1 MEKVSIKYY
10 MNKKNIFI
18 VILGFIIFVSFA
30 FFNKSN
36 DSKNN
41 NFLSEIKKEKYI
53 IMDNDFINRV
63 EKNDL
68 NYQTVKNIFIYSN
81 EIIKD
86 YKIHQDDDS
95 TKTKLV
101 ILNTKNDD
109 EISFIKNQK
118 DFDPFIFHINS
129 DSIVLDKDIKIG
141 VDKYVFEKKF
151 NRKFLPNE
159 INIATNPEG
168 FIYFTFLFKNNKLI
182 KIIYDAETTLI
193 ETY

>member
-1 MEKVSIKYY
+1 
-10 MNKKNIFI
+10 MNKKHTFI

-36 DSKNN
+36 YFKNN

-68 NYQTVKNIFIYSN
+68 NYKTVKNIFINSS

-95 TKTKLV
+95 TKTKLI
-101 ILNTKNDD
+101 ILNTKNND

-118 DFDPFIFHINS
+118 DFVPFIFHINS

-151 NRKFLPNE
+151 NRKFLPDE
-159 INIATNPEG
+159 INIATNPES